1 METWQPNP
9 FKTSVR
15 RNEAAKE
22 IGSPV
27 EETGG
32 KVPSV
37 LDKILGAANE
47 RIDMLLELSVMN
59 DLAAPIPQNTGA
71 DADDHA
77 RRTADGETG

>member
-9 FKTSVR
+9 FKTSAR

-22 IGSPV
+22 IGSSI

-32 KVPSV
+32 KVPNV
-37 LDKILGAANE
+37 LGKVLSTANE
-47 RIDMLLELSVMN
+47 CIDMLLELSVMD
-59 DLAAPIPQNTGA
+59 DLATPIPQNTSA

-77 RRTADGETG
+77 RRATDGKTG